1 MTQPPSPQRP
11 PSPHSPRS
19 PHTQALPADG
29 EPSGSTAASAL
40 AAPRPGRVRAF
51 YAGNARAV
59 VARGLQVFRHNNF
72 ILIAT
77 GVLEPILYLLA
88 MGLGLGSLIGSV
100 DYEGQT
106 ISYAAYIAPA
116 LLAASAMNGA
126 VMDSTVN
133 VFFRLKHGRLYEA
146 MLTTSLGPLDVALG
160 EILMAVFRGFLYAC
174 GFVAVMFALG
184 LLASP
189 WSLTAL
195 GVAMLMAFAFAAI
208 GMGITSFFSGWYQL
222 DWIFVIL
229 QPLFLFSATF
239 YPIDVYPAAVQWVV
253 QALPL
258 WHGVELMRL
267 SILGAATS
275 SAWIHIVYFA
285 GMIVIGLALTSTRLQ
300 KLFLR

>member
-1 MTQPPSPQRP
+1 MTQPPSP
-11 PSPHSPRS
+11 PSPHSS
-19 PHTQALPADG
+19 HTQALSADG
-29 EPSGSTAASAL
+29 EPSGSAASAL

-59 VARGLQVFRHNNF
+59 VARGLRVFRHNNF
-72 ILIAT
+72 ILVAS

-88 MGLGLGSLIGSV
+88 MGLGLGSLIGRV
-100 DYEGQT
+100 EYAGVT

-160 EILMAVFRGFLYAC
+160 EIIMAVFRGFLYAC
-174 GFVAVMFALG
+174 GFVAVMFFLG
-184 LLASP
+184 LLDSP
-189 WSLTAL
+189 YSLTAL

-275 SAWIHIVYFA
+275 PAWIHIVYFA

>member
-1 MTQPPSPQRP
+1 MTQ
-11 PSPHSPRS
+11 HS
-19 PHTQALPADG
+19 PHTHTPPAG
-29 EPSGSTAASAL
+29 RAQPGSTASAL
-40 AAPRPGRVRAF
+40 VTPRPGRVRAF

-59 VARGLQVFRHNNF
+59 VARGMQVFRHNNF
-72 ILIAT
+72 ILVAS

-100 DYEGQT
+100 EYGGQT

-160 EILMAVFRGFLYAC
+160 EIIMAVFRGFLYAC
-174 GFVAVMFALG
+174 GFVTVMFFLG
-184 LLASP
+184 LLDSP
-189 WSLTAL
+189 FSLTAL
-195 GVAMLMAFAFAAI
+195 GVAMLIAFAFAAI

-239 YPIDVYPAAVQWVV
+239 YPIEVYPAAVQWVV

-267 SILGAATS
+267 AILGAATS
-275 SAWIHIVYFA
+275 PAWIHIVYFA

>member
-1 MTQPPSPQRP
+1 MTQPHSPQ
-11 PSPHSPRS
+11 SPHSS
-19 PHTQALPADG
+19 YTQALPADG
-29 EPSGSTAASAL
+29 EPSDSAASAL

-59 VARGLQVFRHNNF
+59 VARGMQVFRHNNF
-72 ILIAT
+72 ILVAS

-100 DYEGQT
+100 EYGGQT

-160 EILMAVFRGFLYAC
+160 EIIMAVFRGFLYAC
-174 GFVAVMFALG
+174 GFVAVMFFLG
-184 LLASP
+184 LLDSP
-189 WSLTAL
+189 FSLTAL

-239 YPIDVYPAAVQWVV
+239 YPIEVYPAAVQWVV

-267 SILGAATS
+267 AILGAATS
-275 SAWIHIVYFA
+275 PAWIHIVYFA